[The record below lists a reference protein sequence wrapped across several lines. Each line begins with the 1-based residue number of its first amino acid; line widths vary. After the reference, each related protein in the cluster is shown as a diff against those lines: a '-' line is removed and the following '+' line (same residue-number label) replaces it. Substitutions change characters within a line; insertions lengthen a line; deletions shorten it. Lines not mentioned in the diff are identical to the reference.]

1 MSIEE
6 IVEKVGEW
14 WGYTAEDFM
23 ETGDVKH
30 EFAYAKY
37 AYFVVATFNGYKQ
50 REIIRHVGNK
60 NRSSISRGVA
70 QMARLINR
78 QGRYYYLIRDCLLD
92 FGIRPVDVIEYVKLK
107 RWK

>member
-50 REIIRHVGNK
+50 
-60 NRSSISRGVA
+60 S
-70 QMARLINR
+70 
-78 QGRYYYLIRDCLLD
+78 
-92 FGIRPVDVIEYVKLK
+92 
-107 RWK
+107 